1 MSSTVKVHLQR
12 FMYPVPAALTHNQIP
27 DTADRLDAMQKA
39 LEQHYFQG
47 WRAKGSVSPRSY
59 AWDLNNH
66 VIDRMRHGRQRIV
79 PWLNATAPVNGA
91 SVLEIGCGTGSFT
104 VALAEQGANVTA
116 VDLDE
121 GSLEVARRRC
131 ELYRVSVDFR
141 LANAINIL
149 EKCEVGRYQLIIFL
163 GCLEH
168 MTHLERIAC
177 LRLAW
182 RRLPRNGTMAIVETP
197 NRLWYFDSHTSLL
210 PFYHWL
216 PDDLAFEYSRFSSRE
231 GFNNLYRENTPKD
244 FEHFLRRGR
253 GAGFHEFEVAIGP
266 ARELAIHS
274 LQEFQR
280 PWSALRQSRAD
291 RQYRRLLRQFHPG
304 LHSGWFEEYLNI
316 VIRRSK
322 REHAGADKA
331 I

>member
-1 MSSTVKVHLQR
+1 MTSTLKSRMQR
-12 FMYPVPAALTHNQIP
+12 FMYPVPAALINNQIP
-27 DTADRLDAMQKA
+27 DTADRMGAVQKA

-47 WRAKGSVSPRSY
+47 WRAKDSVSPRSY

-66 VIDRMRHGRQRIV
+66 VIDRMRQGRQQVV
-79 PWLNATAPVNGA
+79 PWLNATEPVNGA

-104 VALAEQGANVTA
+104 VALAEQGASVTA
-116 VDLDE
+116 VDLDA
-121 GSLEVARRRC
+121 GSLEVARCRC
-131 ELYRVSVDFR
+131 ELYRVKVDFR
-141 LANAINIL
+141 LANAIHAL
-149 EKCEVGRYQLIIFL
+149 EKSEVGRYQLIILF

-182 RRLPRNGTMAIVETP
+182 GILPRNGTMAIVETP

-231 GFNNLYRENTPKD
+231 GFNDLYRDNTAKD
-244 FEHFLRRGR
+244 LEHFLRRGR
-253 GAGFHEFEVAIGP
+253 GASFHEFEVAIGP
-266 ARELAIHS
+266 AKDLAVHS
-274 LQEFQR
+274 LLEFQR
-280 PWSALRQSRAD
+280 PWSALKRSRAD

-316 VIRRSK
+316 MIRR
-322 REHAGADKA
+322 
-331 I
+331 